1 MKVRRGCAGGP
12 ISAAGRHRRGACAA
26 AGLSGPRR
34 SVGAVFGAGSFD
46 PRLLCRR
53 VIVVGYDF
61 GREQG
66 WDFVY
71 EPLYLA
77 FFVYCLAD
85 LAVILYWFYFFLDWD
100 SIFCRCVLIFIS
112 WRCRRLQQAA
122 GVREGPYRGVTGLR
136 IEGPPEI
143 SATDTIAA
151 AEPDANA
158 C

>member
-1 MKVRRGCAGGP
+1 MKVGRGCAGGP

-26 AGLSGPRR
+26 AGLSGSRR
-34 SVGAVFGAGSFD
+34 SVGAVFDAGSFAS
-46 PRLLCRR
+46 RLLCRR

-85 LAVILYWFYFFLDWD
+85 LAFILYWFSFFSDWD
-100 SIFCRCVLIFIS
+100 FIFYRCVFIFIS
-112 WRCRRLQQAA
+112 WRCCRLQQAA
-122 GVREGPYRGVTGLR
+122 GACAGIYPRVTGLR

-143 SATDTIAA
+143 SATDAVA
-151 AEPDANA
+151 VAVPKEVA